1 MQNDQTEFSQTQNG
15 RELRAA
21 VDVMFEALSHI
32 QASIN
37 ASEPEAREKQ
47 YQTFKEALYER
58 FEHLLEQKYA
68 LDASSGDATASG
80 DAASADAPSNR
91 PSEDARAS
99 EEDTPSEERFD
110 RPPQEV
116 GGDGAADL
124 TLLDVAESHSEPSSA
139 PEGDTSNG
147 DALERAEE
155 TAEPDDEANTLW
167 PSS

>member
-1 MQNDQTEFSQTQNG
+1 MQNDQTEFSRTQNG

-58 FEHLLEQKYA
+58 FDHLLEQRY
-68 LDASSGDATASG
+68 SDATSGTPTTSG
-80 DAASADAPSNR
+80 DAASEN
-91 PSEDARAS
+91 ARTA
-99 EEDTPSEERFD
+99 EEDTPSGERFD

-116 GGDGAADL
+116 GGDGAADPASP
-124 TLLDVAESHSEPSSA
+124 DAVESPSAAPPA

-147 DALERAEE
+147 DVLERTGESAG
-155 TAEPDDEANTLW
+155 PDDEASTLW
-167 PSS
+167 PSSQA